1 MGLFDSLKNQAK
13 GAVRNAVQSMGN
25 KTEDIVFPTVPD
37 SFAGFTVLPQA
48 AMATPFQTAAMTVV
62 ALCVYPHS
70 PDASIQMLNFLRG
83 PRPLNGQE
91 ISFIRDRFRA
101 KDYVPRSYFSG
112 ATPQNDY
119 TPQQPYTIR
128 VIADH
133 NSFLTQ
139 GMAKLFIPSGGAD
152 SPRPSSC
159 GRRRTE
165 NGICG
170 SSSSSPISGSRRA
183 PTPGLKPWR
192 SEK

>member
-13 GAVRNAVQSMGN
+13 GAMRDAVQNLGN
-25 KTEDIVFPTVPD
+25 RTEDIVFPSVPD
-37 SFAGFTVLPQA
+37 SYEGFISLPQA
-48 AMATPFQTAAMTVV
+48 AMSTPYDTAAMTVI
-62 ALCVYPHS
+62 ALCMYPYS

-128 VIADH
+128 V
-133 NSFLTQ
+133 
-139 GMAKLFIPSGGAD
+139 M
-152 SPRPSSC
+152 
-159 GRRRTE
+159 
-165 NGICG
+165 
-170 SSSSSPISGSRRA
+170 
-183 PTPGLKPWR
+183 
-192 SEK
+192 

>member
-101 KDYVPRSYFSG
+101 KDY
-112 ATPQNDY
+112 

-152 SPRPSSC
+152 SPRPIQLREAKDGKWYLWEQFLLTDIRQPESA
-159 GRRRTE
+159 
-165 NGICG
+165 N
-170 SSSSSPISGSRRA
+170 
-183 PTPGLKPWR
+183 PWA
-192 SEK
+192 